1 MAIDWPP
8 ALTSMLSTSSHS
20 IGKLSRQVWA
30 IFQLKFGVHQVLV
43 VSNWELAKECLAKND
58 KVFLNRPRTLA
69 VEQLAYNS
77 AMFSVSPYGPYWRE
91 LRKIVTVNL
100 LSNHKLEQLKYVRIF
115 EILEDTRKNMRR
127 RIIKQLDNIIQGW
140 LEEHRRFCS
149 SRKVNGEQDFID
161 TMLDI
166 LHIQQEKPSNFELDT
181 VIKATCLAMILGG
194 TDTTTVT
201 LTWAL
206 SLLLNNRHVLKKALD
221 ELDTVVGKERLVDDS
236 DMKNLVYLQA
246 IIKEAMRLY
255 PAAPL
260 SAPREAINDC
270 NISGYHVR
278 AGTRLFV
285 NIHKIHRNPRV
296 WPDPCEFRP
305 ERFLTTH
312 KHVDIMPFTLA
323 TLLQAF
329 EIMTPSNKQVDLTE
343 RFGIT
348 TMKDTPLEVILT
360 PRLPNELYNKY
371 GPIFQLK
378 FRLHQVLVVSNWEL
392 AEECLAKNNK
402 VFVNRPCTL
411 AVEQLAYNSA
421 IFALSPYG
429 LYWGELHK
437 IVTVNLLSNHK
448 LEQLKYVRIFEV
460 RAAVKTLHDKWKQT
474 SRDVTSGGILV
485 ELKQWIGNIN
495 LNAIVRLV
503 AGKALWDFY
512 KGEEYDHCQII
523 IRAFFELFGAFTVS
537 DALPILRWLDI
548 GGYQKNMRRTVK
560 QLDNIIQGWL
570 EEHRRFCSSRKVN
583 GQQDFIDTMLD
594 ILHIQQEKPSSF
606 ELDTIIKAT
615 CLAMIL
621 GGTDTTTVTL
631 TWALSL
637 LLNNHHVLKKAL
649 DELDTVVGKE
659 RLLDDSNMK
668 NLVYLQAIIKEA
680 MRLYPSAPLSASHEA
695 INDCNIS
702 GYHVRAGTRL
712 FVNIHKTHRDHVC
725 GRILVNFIRKDSSPL
740 TSMLT

>member
-1 MAIDWPP
+1 MSNIR
-8 ALTSMLSTSSHS
+8 
-20 IGKLSRQVWA
+20 GKGS
-30 IFQLKFGVHQVLV
+30 
-43 VSNWELAKECLAKND
+43 C
-58 KVFLNRPRTLA
+58 
-69 VEQLAYNS
+69 
-77 AMFSVSPYGPYWRE
+77 
-91 LRKIVTVNL
+91 
-100 LSNHKLEQLKYVRIF
+100 
-115 EILEDTRKNMRR
+115 
-127 RIIKQLDNIIQGW
+127 
-140 LEEHRRFCS
+140 
-149 SRKVNGEQDFID
+149 
-161 TMLDI
+161 
-166 LHIQQEKPSNFELDT
+166 
-181 VIKATCLAMILGG
+181 
-194 TDTTTVT
+194 
-201 LTWAL
+201 
-206 SLLLNNRHVLKKALD
+206 
-221 ELDTVVGKERLVDDS
+221 
-236 DMKNLVYLQA
+236 
-246 IIKEAMRLY
+246 
-255 PAAPL
+255 
-260 SAPREAINDC
+260 
-270 NISGYHVR
+270 
-278 AGTRLFV
+278 
-285 NIHKIHRNPRV
+285 
-296 WPDPCEFRP
+296 
-305 ERFLTTH
+305 
-312 KHVDIMPFTLA
+312 
-323 TLLQAF
+323 
-329 EIMTPSNKQVDLTE
+329 
-343 RFGIT
+343 
-348 TMKDTPLEVILT
+348 
-360 PRLPNELYNKY
+360 
-371 GPIFQLK
+371 
-378 FRLHQVLVVSNWEL
+378 
-392 AEECLAKNNK
+392 
-402 VFVNRPCTL
+402 
-411 AVEQLAYNSA
+411 
-421 IFALSPYG
+421 
-429 LYWGELHK
+429 
-437 IVTVNLLSNHK
+437 
-448 LEQLKYVRIFEV
+448 
-460 RAAVKTLHDKWKQT
+460 KTLHDKWKQT

-680 MRLYPSAPLSASHEA
+680 MRLYPAAPLSASHEA

-712 FVNIHKTHRDHVC
+712 FVNIHKTHRDPRVWPDPCEFHPE
-725 GRILVNFIRKDSSPL
+725 RFL
-740 TSMLT
+740 TTHKYVDVKG